1 MPKNKWHRVI
11 VSTPLETFLNGMT
24 KVCRS
29 KQIKVESTS
38 ANCIILDEE
47 PDMKCS
53 SLLVAYRTDLLPA
66 ESSQPGFILRHTSLF
81 PKIKGIVS
89 ICLMAFSP
97 QVELR
102 LVAFA
107 PRKSVS
113 NEVRKKNLTHFLCHQ
128 FKIFNYD
135 SI

>member
-1 MPKNKWHRVI
+1 MISGVKFGEDMPRNKWHKVI
-11 VSTPLETFLNGMT
+11 VSTPLETYLHGMT

-29 KQIKVESTS
+29 QYIKVESTS

-47 PDMKCS
+47 PDVKCS

-66 ESSQPGFILRHTSLF
+66 ESTKRGFILRHTSLF

-102 LVAFA
+102 LVAFEL
-107 PRKSVS
+107 RHLEKMCQMKS
-113 NEVRKKNLTHFLCHQ
+113 KKF
-128 FKIFNYD
+128 
-135 SI
+135 